1 MLGSIM
7 AVVYEN
13 KEQPEYQNLTNVY
26 MFISEMC
33 RDEDGEIPLNDYIN
47 NLSPDNPASRIFNI
61 ARIAP
66 DKTRGSFFTSALAT
80 LKLFT
85 SDSIYSMTCESH
97 FNLSDTGNKARA
109 IYIILP
115 DERLAYYPLASLFV
129 NQQYVALVEN
139 ADSRGGKL
147 KNRVN
152 FVLDEFRQFYKYS
165 SAFVIC

>member
-1 MLGSIM
+1 
-7 AVVYEN
+7 
-13 KEQPEYQNLTNVY
+13 
-26 MFISEMC
+26 
-33 RDEDGEIPLNDYIN
+33 
-47 NLSPDNPASRIFNI
+47 
-61 ARIAP
+61 
-66 DKTRGSFFTSALAT
+66 
-80 LKLFT
+80 
-85 SDSIYSMTCESH
+85 MTCESH